1 MLRTLEIQGANMNVF
16 TGTIGA
22 AFFIFAG
29 VVAVAFVLRHIY
41 GIVAV
46 TFAFRRI
53 YGNSLTYKLFAWALP
68 GLIMILSITFF
79 WVKLDSFQ
87 NLLITAFAI
96 PVGSALLFVQLY
108 CCSKV
113 SDQEA
118 ENIGTTADPAKKRGI
133 RFEPQQR

>member
-1 MLRTLEIQGANMNVF
+1 MNVF
-16 TGTIGA
+16 TGTMGA
-22 AFFIFAG
+22 AFFIFVG
-29 VVAVAFVLRHIY
+29 VVAVAFALRHIY

-46 TFAFRRI
+46 AFAFRRI

-68 GLIMILSITFF
+68 GLVLILSITFF

-87 NLLITAFAI
+87 NLLITAFAL

-113 SDQEA
+113 SDHEV
-118 ENIGTTADPAKKRGI
+118 EEIGKAGDTTKKRGI
-133 RFEPQQR
+133 RFEPQQYR

>member
-1 MLRTLEIQGANMNVF
+1 MNLF

-22 AFFIFAG
+22 ALFIFVG
-29 VVAVAFVLRHIY
+29 VVAVAFVIRHIY

-46 TFAFRRI
+46 AFAFRRI
-53 YGNSLTYKLFAWALP
+53 YGGSLTYKLFAWALP
-68 GLIMILSITFF
+68 GLVMIVSVTFL

-113 SDQEA
+113 SDHEV
-118 ENIGTTADPAKKRGI
+118 EKIGKAADSSKGQGI

>member
-1 MLRTLEIQGANMNVF
+1 MNIL

-22 AFFIFAG
+22 AFFVFVG
-29 VVAVAFVLRHIY
+29 VVAVAFALRHIY

-46 TFAFRRI
+46 AFAFRRI
-53 YGNSLTYKLFAWALP
+53 YGGSLTYKLFAWALP
-68 GLIMILSITFF
+68 GLVMILSITFF

-113 SDQEA
+113 SDQEV
-118 ENIGTTADPAKKRGI
+118 EKIGTAADPDKRRGI
-133 RFEPQQR
+133 RFEPQQ

>member
-1 MLRTLEIQGANMNVF
+1 MNLF

-22 AFFIFAG
+22 ALFIFVG
-29 VVAVAFVLRHIY
+29 VVAVAFVIRHIY

-46 TFAFRRI
+46 AFAFRRI
-53 YGNSLTYKLFAWALP
+53 YGGSLTYKLFAWALP
-68 GLIMILSITFF
+68 GLVMIVSVTFL

-113 SDQEA
+113 SDHEV
-118 ENIGTTADPAKKRGI
+118 EKIGKAADSSKRQGI